1 MAEDENVKEVAEE
14 TKKVSRSVSELAKQ
28 MKDEN
33 AKARKAEK
41 TAIENERSKLDRLA
55 KEIQAQGGRV
65 EDNAT
70 YVKEEL
76 LLKKRELELS
86 SKNAP
91 FFSEARAQFK
101 KQAKLAKVQARNTT
115 FLGKIQNALTGN
127 KVSASAAKE
136 QQKDAA
142 AADEKTNTI
151 LGKIGAGIGGLLDMG
166 KDAAKNVGKT
176 GLQIFKGTVVA
187 AFLFALAAFLKS
199 PYFKQTLD
207 FIEKEVVP
215 RLKSFYENVL
225 VPIGNVLK
233 DVFIRQWENIKVLFD
248 DLGTAIEQFKS
259 GDILGG
265 ITTLITGIGTFF
277 LKTVDNLITGVYNL
291 FAKMFGLEETDS
303 VGASIGKF
311 FTDLGGK
318 ITKFFT
324 DTYDKIVTS
333 ISTTFNNIVE
343 TVSNYITGLYETVST
358 FISEKIDSLFASL
371 KGIATTI
378 KEFFSTRIDTAI
390 ETITKDFN
398 EVIFFIT
405 NLEVFKFFKDSIN
418 DVMESIKSIFAGDF
432 SLESL
437 LPGGKG
443 LFDLVTAPINIAINT
458 IKDIFGLGEDNSDF
472 GLNEP
477 FRLSEFIGGIITD
490 AIKVITDWFGS
501 LKIPSVGDLI
511 TMAKDGFTGL
521 VSSLFGGGSEEDKL
535 KKELDEINKE
545 IMDDAASGDSRKKL
559 ALEQRQK
566 EIKKV
571 LDGEAPVGETSTVV
585 TENKELQEDFNK
597 PRPSKKTEVDF
608 KGTRPSEM
616 SAEQLNAAIIDYKK
630 VRDSKK
636 GQRRVQFDRAN
647 TKYRISLQKRR
658 LELKREAEE
667 TAQLEK
673 DASTQLKMPES
684 GEVITGSPSEAQFTT
699 VREKPSAEVI
709 ETRRKAG
716 LADNAGRFDYD
727 VVKKVPVSK
736 SSGGTVINA
745 PSTTN
750 APTNNNST
758 NVAANTFVDPDA
770 FMRRQTQFAI

>member
-1 MAEDENVKEVAEE
+1 MADFGKVVEQLKENKESQDSGFVD
-14 TKKVSRSVSELAKQ
+14 L
-28 MKDEN
+28 
-33 AKARKAEK
+33 K
-41 TAIENERSKLDRLA
+41 TAILGDTSDDNQKLENKVDEQVDST
-55 KEIQAQGGRV
+55 KE
-65 EDNAT
+65 
-70 YVKEEL
+70 
-76 LLKKRELELS
+76 
-86 SKNAP
+86 
-91 FFSEARAQFK
+91 
-101 KQAKLAKVQARNTT
+101 NTT
-115 FLGKIQNALTGN
+115 FIGKVLAATTGD
-127 KVSASAAKE
+127 KISASAAKE
-136 QQKDAA
+136 QQKDEA
-142 AADEKTNTI
+142 AADAKTNTI

-207 FIEKEVVP
+207 FIEQEVVP

-311 FTDLGGK
+311 FTDLGTK
-318 ITKFFT
+318 IS
-324 DTYDKIVTS
+324 D
-333 ISTTFNNIVE
+333 
-343 TVSNYITGLYETVST
+343 YIGGLYETVST
-358 FISEKIDSLFASL
+358 FISEKIDSLFASI

-418 DVMESIKSIFAGDF
+418 DVMESIKGIFAGDF
-432 SLESL
+432 SMKNL
-437 LPGGKG
+437 LQGGKG
-443 LFDLVTAPINIAINT
+443 LFDLVTYPINVAINA
-458 IKDIFGLGEDNSDF
+458 IKDIFGLGEDDSDF
-472 GLNEP
+472 GKNEP

-490 AIKVITDWFGS
+490 SIKVITDWFGS
-501 LKIPSVGDLI
+501 LKIPSISELVTGGLNALKGI
-511 TMAKDGFTGL
+511 FSSKDNAD
-521 VSSLFGGGSEEDKL
+521 EDKL
-535 KKELDEINKE
+535 KKELDEIYAKQSDARNLKLTSKE
-545 IMDDAASGDSRKKL
+545 KQELKER
-559 ALEQRQK
+559 EQ
-566 EIKKV
+566 EIKRILAGKQEIESNFAKAKKEQDKFQEKG
-571 LDGEAPVGETSTVV
+571 LEKFIADREK
-585 TENKELQEDFNK
+585 EN
-597 PRPSKKTEVDF
+597 TEVDF

-616 SAEQLNAAIIDYKK
+616 SAEQLKAATENYVEK
-630 VRDSKK
+630 RDSIK
-636 GQRRVQFDRAN
+636 GSARKVQFDRAN
-647 TKYRISLQKRR
+647 TKYRTALSKRR
-658 LELKREAEE
+658 LELKREAE
-667 TAQLEK
+667 QLEK
-673 DASTQLKMPES
+673 DANTELKMPES
-684 GEVITGSPSEAQFTT
+684 GEVRTGSPSEAQFTT

-709 ETRRKAG
+709 ENRRKAG

>member
-1 MAEDENVKEVAEE
+1 MADFSKVIEQLKENKESQDSGFVD
-14 TKKVSRSVSELAKQ
+14 L
-28 MKDEN
+28 
-33 AKARKAEK
+33 K
-41 TAIENERSKLDRLA
+41 TAILGDTSDDNQKLENKVDEQVDST
-55 KEIQAQGGRV
+55 KE
-65 EDNAT
+65 
-70 YVKEEL
+70 
-76 LLKKRELELS
+76 
-86 SKNAP
+86 
-91 FFSEARAQFK
+91 
-101 KQAKLAKVQARNTT
+101 NTT
-115 FLGKIQNALTGN
+115 FIGKVLAATTGD
-127 KVSASAAKE
+127 KISASAAKE
-136 QQKDAA
+136 QQKDEA

-176 GLQIFKGTVVA
+176 GLQIFKGTIVA

-207 FIEKEVVP
+207 FIEQEVVP

-311 FTDLGGK
+311 FTDLGTK
-318 ITKFFT
+318 IS
-324 DTYDKIVTS
+324 D
-333 ISTTFNNIVE
+333 
-343 TVSNYITGLYETVST
+343 YIGGLYETVST
-358 FISEKIDSLFASL
+358 FISEKIDSLFASI
-371 KGIATTI
+371 KGIATTV

-418 DVMESIKSIFAGDF
+418 DVMESIKAIFAGDF
-432 SLESL
+432 SMESL
-437 LPGGKG
+437 LPGFKG
-443 LFDLVTAPINIAINT
+443 LFDLVTYPINVAINA
-458 IKDIFGLGEDNSDF
+458 IKDIFSLGKDDSDF
-472 GLNEP
+472 GKNEP

-511 TMAKDGFTGL
+511 TMAKDGFKGL
-521 VSSLFGGGSEEDKL
+521 VSSLFGGDSEEDKL
-535 KKELDEINKE
+535 KKELDEINKQ

-597 PRPSKKTEVDF
+597 PRPSKKIEVEF

-616 SAEQLNAAIIDYKK
+616 SAEQLSAAMQAYKEK
-630 VRDSKK
+630 RDSFRSSA
-636 GQRRVQFDRAN
+636 RRVQFDRAN
-647 TKYRISLQKRR
+647 TKYRVALSKRR
-658 LELKREAEE
+658 LELKKEAEK
-667 TAQLEK
+667 TIQLEK
-673 DASTQLKMPES
+673 DANTQLKMPES
-684 GEVITGSPSEAQFTT
+684 AEVITSSPSEAQFTT

-709 ETRRKAG
+709 ENRRKAG